1 MIDWIV
7 LILLILLLFVSSI
20 LIGYFFLLILERL
33 LGCIGVFILGVVI
46 VLVLLFWLGTLVL
59 KEGTEAG
66 PPGVILLGGIE
77 MSVWLHAL
85 LATVFVMIVFFLLFK
100 IIDWIFRSKRPSLY
114 MGIFIFLLTY
124 SLFVIVM
131 SLT

>member
-1 MIDWIV
+1 
-7 LILLILLLFVSSI
+7 
-20 LIGYFFLLILERL
+20 
-33 LGCIGVFILGVVI
+33 
-46 VLVLLFWLGTLVL
+46 
-59 KEGTEAG
+59 
-66 PPGVILLGGIE
+66 